1 MIILLKD
8 YMERDPGFLYEIIT
22 DSIEK
27 GIKLVVNF
35 RNVDKLTDE
44 FLDES
49 IGRVLRENDFDN
61 IKHKLNF
68 INVEKEIRVQLVE
81 IVNTIVK

>member
-8 YMERDPGFLYEIIT
+8 YIDRDPGFLYEIIT

-27 GIKLVVNF
+27 GIKLVINF

-49 IGRVLRENDFDN
+49 IGRVLKENDFDN

-68 INVEKEIRVQLVE
+68 INVEKEIRVQLVD

>member
-8 YMERDPGFLYEIIT
+8 YMDRDPGFLYEIIT

-27 GIKLVVNF
+27 GIKLVINF

-49 IGRVLRENDFDN
+49 IGRVLKENDFDN

-68 INVEKEIRVQLVE
+68 INVEKEIRVQLVD